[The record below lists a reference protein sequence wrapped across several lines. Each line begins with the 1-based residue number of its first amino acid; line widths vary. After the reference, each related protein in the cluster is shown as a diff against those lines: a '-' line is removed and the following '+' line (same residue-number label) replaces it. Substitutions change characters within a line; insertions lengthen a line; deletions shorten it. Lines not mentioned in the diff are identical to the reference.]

1 MISRDPYQRF
11 SDDPTRHKHHGELT
25 SQMAWEKARARRA
38 ECQQEVLDA
47 LRSVHPEGLTCKELS
62 AVLNKA
68 MHKVSGRI
76 TELLDDGL
84 VRKGEIRNGGRVIY
98 LAVESLETARDSSE
112 KDAQPARDGRVAQKA
127 EIARLVDAGDFWGA
141 VRVAYEH
148 NIGINLRMPEVRV

>member
-25 SQMAWEKARARRA
+25 SQRAWEKARTRRA

-68 MHKVSGRI
+68 MHKISGRI
-76 TELLDDGL
+76 TELLEDDL
-84 VRKGEIRNGGRVIY
+84 VRKGETRNGGRVIY
-98 LAVESLETARDSSE
+98 LATMQSSFE
-112 KDAQPARDGRVAQKA
+112 KDAQPAADGRVAQKA
-127 EIARLVDAGDFWGA
+127 EITRLVGAGNFWGA
-141 VRVAYEH
+141 VKIAYQH
-148 NIGINLRMPEVRV
+148 SIGIRLELPAVKI